1 MEDETHPSEVVV
13 DRSVHF
19 IDEVVEEIERAGA
32 PALDDTLDEI
42 LAGIQA
48 SCSGSSSDLV
58 DAEQAA
64 LRAELLRYRV
74 EVEEPAAAALRDL
87 RAFSPSPVG
96 RDTAVPFT
104 GGVPGCL
111 HREVLR
117 GVEPVVEVAAP
128 PALTS
133 LVLRV
138 SWPRDF
144 ALRYHGGQS
153 FVSSSDG
160 NLLALYVGWY
170 RPGLG
175 NHYPGCYL
183 VYDAWANSVAAIP
196 RLPPCFLSSMHLS
209 VGGGVAVQRHREPS
223 DYVLA
228 ELLRLGSDDDDD
240 NDVVCCGGGATSC
253 KADLFL
259 WWSSGACAGRWTQ
272 KPVELPP
279 LPKEPGWDASFHADM
294 VQAAGRTRLCW
305 IDLFQGTLICDDVLA
320 DRPRFRFAALPE
332 ECFVKQGH
340 MDRMHPELSRS
351 ACCVERRDGRWTLEF
366 LAMDSHGRGLD
377 CPLQDQPCQKCR
389 RKGRRDCPREDH
401 PQDCPLHSWTLTTW
415 SMILQ
420 DPCEQQQQLEWEKGS
435 SVCLGE
441 VIKDPDLQAMQPQ
454 VPVLSMAEEG
464 VVYLVLSDLFMSR
477 DYCLFKIDV
486 KLQRVLC
493 RTDRLPCAEDAYFPH
508 PFVLGSQFNTYLN
521 RRNQWSEAQQKRDA
535 EVVSDEK
542 LPWISASCCG
552 RRPPPGINNIL
563 GLASLL
569 DA

>member
-48 SCSGSSSDLV
+48 SCSGSSSDLE

-64 LRAELLRYRV
+64 IHAEVLRYGR
-74 EVEEPAAAALRDL
+74 EVEEPAAEVVRNR
-87 RAFSPSPVG
+87 RAFGPS
-96 RDTAVPFT
+96 AVRKVVMPFT
-104 GGVPGCL
+104 DDGSDAAARVR
-111 HREVLR
+111 REVLD
-117 GVEPVVEVAAP
+117 GAEPVIQVAAP
-128 PALTS
+128 PPLTL

-138 SWPRDF
+138 SWPRDS

-160 NLLALYVGWY
+160 NLLALYVGGY

-175 NHYPGCYL
+175 PHYPGCYL
-183 VYDAWANSVAAIP
+183 IYDAWASSVAAIP
-196 RLPPCFLSSMHLS
+196 RLPSCFLSSMHLS
-209 VGGGVAVQRHREPS
+209 VGGGVAVLRHREPS

-228 ELLRLGSDDDDD
+228 ELLRLRSDDDDD
-240 NDVVCCGGGATSC
+240 DVCCGGGRAATY

-272 KPVELPP
+272 KPVQLP
-279 LPKEPGWDASFHADM
+279 LRFEPGIDTHFHADM

-305 IDLFQGTLICDDVLA
+305 IDLFQGALICDDVLS
-320 DRPRFRFAALPE
+320 DRPRFRQIALPK

-351 ACCVERRDGRWTLEF
+351 ACCVERGDGRWTLEF

-377 CPLQDQPCQKCR
+377 CPLRDQPCQKCR
-389 RKGRRDCPREDH
+389 RKGGRDCPCEDR

-420 DPCEQQQQLEWEKGS
+420 DPCEQLQQQEQLEWEKGS
-435 SVCLGE
+435 SVCLAE

-464 VVYLVLSDLFMSR
+464 VVYLVLSDFSCPEITA
-477 DYCLFKIDV
+477 CL
-486 KLQRVLC
+486 RS
-493 RTDRLPCAEDAYFPH
+493 T
-508 PFVLGSQFNTYLN
+508 
-521 RRNQWSEAQQKRDA
+521 
-535 EVVSDEK
+535 
-542 LPWISASCCG
+542 
-552 RRPPPGINNIL
+552 
-563 GLASLL
+563 
-569 DA
+569 